1 MGWDLIYENDTV
13 YGLLETE
20 GKTYTR
26 KVLLTFDTM
35 GGCFNKIDELELNAT
50 YPTGD
55 TKVIIFSAGT
65 RPIVDTL
72 PKPPDY

>member
-1 MGWDLIYENDTV
+1 MSWRLVYENDMV
-13 YGLLETE
+13 YALLESE

-26 KVLLTFDTM
+26 KNLLYCDTM
-35 GGCFNKIDELELNAT
+35 EECFSKIDELELNAT

-65 RPIVDTL
+65 RTIVDTL